1 EALAASRPVVAT
13 AVGGVGD
20 LLGRRGERGL
30 PDGGWEAAE
39 RGLVI
44 SPRDPAALA
53 EALRSVRSDPE
64 GARIRSQAGKRYVEA
79 RFGVERLVAD
89 LSALYQQD

>member
-1 EALAASRPVVAT
+1 
-13 AVGGVGD
+13 
-20 LLGRRGERGL
+20 
-30 PDGGWEAAE
+30 
-39 RGLVI
+39 LVI